1 MTAQI
6 SLDAQIETSNSSFA
20 DFTQCPEPIVEVK
33 SQIDKKEKKSPTDH
47 YTFYSICF
55 QTLKSQ
61 PQSLD
66 NNDDSLQLPMRSSIP
81 FQSSQRSSAF
91 EVYRKPTP
99 RESTSPSDSL
109 LITKSLD
116 HSSSRLTSG
125 LCKNDSKNLND
136 VMCHLKEQNQLLIT
150 MCNDLSEELLTVQQK
165 KVELKSKIDG
175 EVNSG
180 SNSMGLVIS
189 KEVNNQS
196 TV

>member
-1 MTAQI
+1 M
-6 SLDAQIETSNSSFA
+6 
-20 DFTQCPEPIVEVK
+20 
-33 SQIDKKEKKSPTDH
+33 
-47 YTFYSICF
+47 

-99 RESTSPSDSL
+99 RESTSPLDSM
-109 LITKSLD
+109 LITNRALD
-116 HSSSRLTSG
+116 PPNSRLTSG

-165 KVELKSKIDG
+165 KVELKSKIDSD
-175 EVNSG
+175 VNSG

-189 KEVNNQS
+189 KEINNQS